1 MSTFT
6 QMLIGNTLSIH
17 APREGGDANFQRDIL
32 DRCQFQSTLPV
43 GGATAKIHK
52 SICIFLKIMPLNL
65 FKLLFCCIVTA
76 AWGTIQRGF
85 LRITGAKGAG
95 DFC

>member
-1 MSTFT
+1 MTYVTTGMRVS
-6 QMLIGNTLSIH
+6 
-17 APREGGDANFQRDIL
+17 
-32 DRCQFQSTLPV
+32 FQSTLPV

-52 SICIFLKIMPLNL
+52 SICVFLKIMPLNL
-65 FKLLFCCIVTA
+65 FNLLFCCIVTA

-85 LRITGAKGAG
+85 FENNRCEGAG